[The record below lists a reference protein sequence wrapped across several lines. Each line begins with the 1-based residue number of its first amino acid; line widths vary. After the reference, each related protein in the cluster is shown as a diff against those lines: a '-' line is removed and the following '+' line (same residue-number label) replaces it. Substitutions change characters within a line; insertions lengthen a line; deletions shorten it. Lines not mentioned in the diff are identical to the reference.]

1 MHDTKM
7 SKQQEKSKQD
17 PNSEKDPNSK
27 EDIKRKQD
35 PKDKENPNGKQD
47 SKAKQDPK
55 SKQDDVNVK
64 EDPKPDPNAKKGQ
77 NGKQDIN
84 GKEDPN
90 TVNNFQT
97 DAAVF
102 GLEFAFRLGD
112 PLLPGEKIP
121 NFRMEV
127 LGKGNKPEEMQSQDF
142 RGKPLVVLFHAGAC
156 TDVADNALDLVKFVK
171 EALAKSAND
180 ESKTDS
186 SVDQKDSSGGTTSS
200 TEKKPE
206 DGTDEKKTTGGNDLK
221 ELDFLVV
228 STDTMEVIGAWSLD
242 DKSGTKYDT
251 IFVSDMNGNI
261 AKTFGVLD
269 IKDHKAYNSIFL
281 IDKKG
286 IVQYSITSG
295 MQDMLLTSDNWIT
308 GILKIM

>member
-55 SKQDDVNVK
+55 SEQYDVNVK

-77 NGKQDIN
+77 NGKQDKN

>member
-1 MHDTKM
+1 MTHKM

-17 PNSEKDPNSK
+17 PNSVKDPNSK
-27 EDIKRKQD
+27 EDIKRKLD
-35 PKDKENPNGKQD
+35 PKGNENPNDKED
-47 SKAKQDPK
+47 SNAKQDAN
-55 SKQDDVNVK
+55 SKQDVIVK
-64 EDPKPDPNAKKGQ
+64 EDPNSKPDPNAKKGP
-77 NGKQDIN
+77 NSKQDIN

-90 TVNNFQT
+90 TVNNFQS

-121 NFRMEV
+121 NFRMQV

-142 RGKPLVVLFHAGAC
+142 TGKPLVVLFHAGAC
-156 TDVADNALDLVKFVK
+156 TDVADNALDLVKLVK
-171 EALAKSAND
+171 EALTKSAND
-180 ESKTDS
+180 KGKTDS
-186 SVDQKDSSGGTTSS
+186 PADQKDSSGGTTSS

-206 DGTDEKKTTGGNDLK
+206 DGTDDKKTTGGNDLK

-228 STDTMEVIGAWSLD
+228 STDTMKVIGAFSLD
-242 DKSGTKYDT
+242 DKSGTQFKS
-251 IFVSDMNGNI
+251 IFVSDVNGNI

-286 IVQYSITSG
+286 IVQECKIG

-308 GILKIM
+308 SILKIM